1 LARKVESQKIM
12 TGGLVVGRLEMRR
25 LGENVGKEE
34 DKEVRR

>member
-1 LARKVESQKIM
+1 M